1 MKKMINVKVEKVGVS
16 FQGGLYP
23 ENLVEQVVAKF
34 VAEGYKIV
42 KVG

>member
-23 ENLVEQVVAKF
+23 ENLVEQVVARECYCWNCY
-34 VAEGYKIV
+34 ARE
-42 KVG
+42 